1 MSITGRINALFAAA
15 AVLLCCAITVYIAQR
30 EYGVALE
37 RLLEDSRARVA
48 SRPFLRVH
56 VYNRDEASL
65 QKLLDF
71 YLEPPAL
78 AIGAVYDSL
87 GSMLAKRQHNANL
100 SLAAPSFK
108 LLREN
113 LSPTDSGLAAFDS
126 AMQPLGIGLW
136 SSLLHRDSVINL
148 SLPVFSPVNPTKKGL
163 GPVDF
168 FQSDT
173 SSGTGGSLVVMGYLY
188 LGIDRNELLL
198 AMQPAV
204 SQAFITGLLLV
215 VICVV
220 AVLLATRRITAQLS
234 GLARLADKVVSG
246 EVAEHVEIE
255 GSQELKDIANV
266 LNGVIGGVSNY
277 RRELDVDHKLLALR
291 ENEKASQ
298 LSEQT
303 SKLDKAQEEIRE
315 TRGQLHQM
323 ANYDSLTALPNRRLF
338 TEQLGLLLRLVE
350 RERKPLALLVLNLD
364 NFKRINDSLGHNVG
378 DMLLQKV
385 AKRLAGCLRASDMLS
400 HDAEPGAQIDLS
412 RLEGDEFT
420 IVLNQLDRIDS
431 AAQVAQRLAE
441 KLVEPVLIDG
451 QELLVTPSIGIA
463 VAPRDATTVD
473 ELLRAANVALY
484 HARSVVNRR
493 FLFYKND
500 MESTGPDHFKL
511 ESELRKAVDR
521 NQLQLHFQPQ
531 IDSTDGSIVAAEAL
545 LRWEHPE
552 FGQVPPLK
560 FIPMAE
566 EIGLI
571 DGLGDWVL
579 VEACRQMKAFRQQ
592 GLAMPRIAINV
603 SRLQF
608 GVGFVA
614 KIEDLLLQSEL
625 PPGMLELEL
634 SESLLTNNDADTLKA
649 IKALNEMGVYLS
661 VDDFGAGCAPL
672 GYLSRYPLDEIKI
685 DRSFVRDC
693 DRRADSARLVRAI
706 IAMAGSLELR
716 VVAEGV
722 ETEGEYQFLTGHG
735 VRMLQG
741 YLFSKPIPA
750 TELQQLLKVKW
761 HFLQQIQQIAMSA
774 EAASRE
780 FAEAS
785 S

>member
-1 MSITGRINALFAAA
+1 MSIAGRINALFAAA
-15 AVLLCCAITVYIAQR
+15 AVLLCCTITIYVALR
-30 EYGVALE
+30 EYRGELE
-37 RLLEDSRARVA
+37 RVLEESRARVD
-48 SRPFLRVH
+48 SRPFLQVH
-56 VYNRDEASL
+56 IYNRDEASL
-65 QKLLDF
+65 QKLLEF
-71 YLEPPAL
+71 YLEPPAI
-78 AIGAVYDSL
+78 AIGAAYDGL
-87 GSMLAKRQHNANL
+87 GTVLATAQQDVDRSPL
-100 SLAAPSFK
+100 APSFK

-113 LSPTDSGLAAFDS
+113 LPPSETGLAAFDS
-126 AMQPLGIGLW
+126 ALQPLDTGLW
-136 SSLLHRDSVINL
+136 SSLLHSDSVINL
-148 SLPVFSPVNPTKKGL
+148 TLPVFSPVNPTEKGL

-168 FQSDT
+168 FSSDAG
-173 SSGTGGSLVVMGYLY
+173 SATGGSLVVMGYLY
-188 LGIDRNELLL
+188 LGIDRGELLL
-198 AMQPAV
+198 AMWPAV
-204 SQAFITGLLLV
+204 RQAFFAGLMLV
-215 VICVV
+215 AICVV
-220 AVLLATRRITAQLS
+220 VVLLATRRITAQLS

-246 EVAEHVEIE
+246 EAAQLVEIE

-303 SKLDKAQEEIRE
+303 SKLDRAQEEIRE
-315 TRGQLHQM
+315 TKGQLHQM

-338 TEQLGLLLRLVE
+338 TEQLGLLLRLAE

-364 NFKRINDSLGHNVG
+364 NFKRINDSLGHNIG

-441 KLVEPVLIDG
+441 KLVEPIVIDG

-463 VAPRDATTVD
+463 VAPRDATGVD

-484 HARSVVNRR
+484 HARSAVNRR
-493 FLFYKND
+493 FLFYKSD
-500 MESTGPDHFKL
+500 MQSTGPDHFKL
-511 ESELRKAVDR
+511 ESELRKAVER
-521 NQLQLHFQPQ
+521 HQLQLHFQPQ
-531 IDSTDGSIVAAEAL
+531 VDSTDGSIVAAEAL

-579 VEACRQMKAFRQQ
+579 VEACRQMKGFSQH
-592 GLAMPRIAINV
+592 GLALPRIAINV

-608 GVGFVA
+608 GAGFVA
-614 KIEDLLLQSEL
+614 RIEELLAQSGL
-625 PPGMLELEL
+625 SPGVLELEL
-634 SESLLTNNDADTLKA
+634 SERLLMNNDADTLKA
-649 IKALNEMGVYLS
+649 IKALKEMGVYLS
-661 VDDFGAGCAPL
+661 VDNFGAGGAPL

-722 ETEGEYQFLTGHG
+722 ETEGEYQFLTDQG

-750 TELQQLLKVKW
+750 TELQQQLKVKW
-761 HFLQQIQQIAMSA
+761 HFLQQIQQMAMTA
-774 EAASRE
+774 QADNRD
-780 FAEAS
+780 FAES
-785 S
+785 TW